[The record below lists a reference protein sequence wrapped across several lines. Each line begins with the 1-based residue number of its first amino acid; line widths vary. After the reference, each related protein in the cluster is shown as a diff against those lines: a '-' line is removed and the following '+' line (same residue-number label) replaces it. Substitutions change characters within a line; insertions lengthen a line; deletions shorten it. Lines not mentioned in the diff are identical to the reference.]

1 MTGGNHMPKVKFDRD
16 EIINTTFE
24 LLKNDGIRGI
34 SARNIA
40 KKMKSSTAPI
50 YAHFENIS
58 ILKKEVI
65 NMAKDVLVNY
75 LEKKYT
81 DRKML
86 NTAMG
91 VVIFAREQ
99 KELYRSIFL
108 IDADFK
114 SIFERAVLKILETN
128 KDDERFEHFD
138 KNETMD
144 IILKIWYYIHGY
156 ATLVCTEFIKNP
168 TDEEIKNKI
177 LEVATIFISDALDK
191 RLTAIY

>member
-1 MTGGNHMPKVKFDRD
+1 MPKVKFDRE

-34 SARNIA
+34 NARNIA

-50 YAHFENIS
+50 YAHFENIAV
-58 ILKKEVI
+58 LKKEVI

-75 LEKKYT
+75 LERMYT

-108 IDADFK
+108 IF
-114 SIFERAVLKILETN
+114 
-128 KDDERFEHFD
+128 
-138 KNETMD
+138 
-144 IILKIWYYIHGY
+144 
-156 ATLVCTEFIKNP
+156 CTEIYQAG
-168 TDEEIKNKI
+168 EGRIR
-177 LEVATIFISDALDK
+177 K
-191 RLTAIY
+191 RKKELFYVT

>member
-1 MTGGNHMPKVKFDRD
+1 MPKVKFDRE

-50 YAHFENIS
+50 YAHFENIAV
-58 ILKKEVI
+58 LKKEVI

-75 LEKKYT
+75 LERMYT

-99 KELYRSIFL
+99 K
-108 IDADFK
+108 
-114 SIFERAVLKILETN
+114 
-128 KDDERFEHFD
+128 
-138 KNETMD
+138 
-144 IILKIWYYIHGY
+144 
-156 ATLVCTEFIKNP
+156 
-168 TDEEIKNKI
+168 
-177 LEVATIFISDALDK
+177 
-191 RLTAIY
+191 

>member
-1 MTGGNHMPKVKFDRD
+1 MPKVKFDRE

-50 YAHFENIS
+50 YAHFENIA

-65 NMAKDVLVNY
+65 NMAKDVLIKY
-75 LEKKYT
+75 LEEKYT
-81 DRKML
+81 ERKML
-86 NTAMG
+86 NMGMG

-99 KELYRSIFL
+99 KELFRSIFL
-108 IDADFK
+108 IDDDFK
-114 SIFERAVLKILETN
+114 SIIERALLKILETS

-138 KNETMD
+138 RNETVNL
-144 IILKIWYYIHGY
+144 ILKIWYYIHGY

-168 TDEEIKNKI
+168 SNEEIKIKV
-177 LEVATIFISDALDK
+177 LEVATIFISDELDK
-191 RLTAIY
+191 KLMQVY